1 MNPNVTAPEPQV
13 AAVPPIEPSVQ
24 TPPVEPS
31 PRQQIYNNYAALYN
45 QPASPAPAEP
55 VAPVV
60 EPPAPVAQPSFD
72 ATALQETI
80 SRLQAEVESLKPK
93 PVAPTVEP
101 PAKAVMEQWV
111 EMLAQGKYNEAEELL
126 FKHFTPRIQAQ
137 IQPQLVQ
144 QATEASNAERQIQ
157 SFINKFEKDNADILS
172 MKDYVVV
179 GAERRLQ
186 IAQNEG
192 KIKSTAD
199 FVREY
204 QKAVTDEATELR
216 TKLQITR
223 GAGKDEAMTTRRQV
237 LNATTMEPSAIQM
250 PQSNQPP
257 APQSSSD
264 YIAARMA
271 KSRQLQG
278 IGI

>member
-13 AAVPPIEPSVQ
+13 AAQPPIEPSVQ

-31 PRQQIYNNYAALYN
+31 PRQQIYDNYAALYN
-45 QPASPAPAEP
+45 QPAAPPSPEP

-60 EPPAPVAQPSFD
+60 EAPAPVAQPSFD

-204 QKAVTDEATELR
+204 EAAVTNEANELR
-216 TKLQITR
+216 SKLQIAR
-223 GAGKDEAMTTRRQV
+223 GAGKDDALTSRREV
-237 LNATTMEPSAIQM
+237 LSATTLEPTGIQM
-250 PQSNQPP
+250 PRDNKQP
-257 APQSSSD
+257 APMTTAD
-264 YIAARMA
+264 YISM
-271 KSRQLQG
+271 RQNKVRVLNG
-278 IGI
+278 M